1 MPAGPLL
8 TLCMPIGGSSS
19 TCNVQHSLSL
29 GCAALASSTSR
40 GLPSELPARHLWRRA
55 PRDTDDGVVEQP
67 GHRRDVHLIPTPQLT
82 EQLRSQQA
90 PRYRPCRRPQ
100 QFLFPPEQLGAR
112 GVGRWVRRG
121 GGRQCGRSAGS
132 RTEARPSYDDLC
144 QSSSGE
150 SSPTLSSPM
159 SFFFMAHVDTGQ
171 YA

>member
-90 PRYRPCRRPQ
+90 PRYRPMQ
-100 QFLFPPEQLGAR
+100 KTATVSFPPEQLEPG
-112 GVGRWVRRG
+112 GWVRRW

-144 QSSSGE
+144 QSSRLGKRV
-150 SSPTLSSPM
+150 PLCRHPCR
-159 SFFFMAHVDTGQ
+159 SFCMAHVDTGQ